1 MRYFA
6 NNLNIPDLFVNA
18 FNQHKDRKDHP
29 YVLHEDGLICFCGKQ
44 GSGKTLSA
52 VQYVNNLAKKCP
64 KAIIVS
70 NIELNLDIENIIL
83 PYQGVNQLT
92 TLDNGQDG
100 IIYLIDEIH
109 LEFNSLESKDM
120 PQTIF
125 EMVAQQ
131 RKRRVHIVGT
141 AQVFARMAKPFRE
154 QFKYAV
160 VCDKILGSMFVQTVY
175 EAVNVAFEDDI
186 RTELHQK
193 ARYLYVANE
202 KMFSSYDTLQVIKRI
217 NQITKGRK

>member
-1 MRYFA
+1 MSYFA
-6 NNLNIPDLFVNA
+6 SNLNLPDLLVNWLHA
-18 FNQHKDRKDHP
+18 RKDFKARP
-29 YVLHEDGLICFCGKQ
+29 YVLREDGLICFCGKQ

-52 VQYVNNLAKKCP
+52 VQYVYNLAKNCP

-70 NIELNLDIENIIL
+70 NIDLNINVSNTIL
-83 PYQGVNQLT
+83 PYRGFEQLCN
-92 TLDNGQDG
+92 LDNGEDG

-109 LEFNSLESKDM
+109 LEFNALESKEM

-125 EMVAQQ
+125 ETVAQQ

-160 VCDKILGSMFVQTVY
+160 VCDKLFLTLFRQSVF
-175 EAVNVAFEDDI
+175 EAENVAVDDDI
-186 RTELHQK
+186 RTELKKKSVH
-193 ARYLYVANE
+193 LFVASRA
-202 KMFSSYDTLQVIKRI
+202 MFNSYDTLAVIKRVS
-217 NQITKGRK
+217 KSFKKVR